1 MSSARFKHTGFTLLE
16 LLVVLTIVAVL
27 SAIVL
32 PLYTQFSERSYRVE
46 AQADLMNCGQA
57 MERWSA
63 MNFTYLGAA
72 DEDGDEVSDG
82 VASESDEGPLGLDLC
97 RAASAEQARY
107 DVFVEATA
115 TTYVLTAAPLA
126 QGPMADDGEMT
137 LDSAGNRT
145 WDKDGNGSIATDEED
160 WNED

>member
-1 MSSARFKHTGFTLLE
+1 MGRAKSKQSGFTLLE
-16 LLVVLTIVAVL
+16 LLVTLTIVAIL

-82 VASESDEGPLGLDLC
+82 VASESGEGPLGLNLC
-97 RAASAEQARY
+97 RAASAEQLRY

-115 TTYVLTAAPLA
+115 TSYVLTAAPLA
-126 QGPMADDGEMT
+126 AGPMADDGEIT

-145 WDKDGNGSIATDEED
+145 WDKDGDGNVGADEEN